1 MSCFVKHAKVS
12 YDVESDMKIIEIK
25 YTKYIKELGHYCDYT
40 DFFNTVPMGDWNE
53 IRSKT
58 GSVQYENF
66 LYAMV
71 RPTLEVRRKM
81 ASVALH
87 NIMCEKHS
95 FKIHLE
101 LMNRIHILDP
111 TFDTPF
117 INQKCSW
124 QKRLVHTMTETL
136 MSQIISECK
145 NTKRLEK
152 FFISLKELELK
163 ARK

>member
-53 IRSKT
+53 IRSQT

-81 ASVALH
+81 ASIALH
-87 NIMCEKHS
+87 NILCENRAPKVH
-95 FKIHLE
+95 IE

-111 TFDTPF
+111 SFDTPF
-117 INQKCSW
+117 INRKCSW
-124 QKRLVHTMTETL
+124 QNRLVRMMSESL
-136 MSQIISECK
+136 MPQIIDECK
-145 NTKRLEK
+145 NAKRLEK
-152 FFISLKELELK
+152 FFISIKELELK
-163 ARK
+163 LR